1 MSNVTRW
8 NPVRDVI
15 TMREAMDRMFEDTFG
30 RNREFRQVFP
40 LPIDA
45 TVNEDAV
52 VLRTDVPGVKPEDV
66 HITLEGDTLTI
77 KGEFKNEADKNGQN
91 YLMRERVSG
100 KFERTLTINTP
111 INPDNIEAKFEN
123 GLLTITLPKAEAAK
137 PRSITIKKL

>member
-30 RNREFRQVFP
+30 RNREFRQAFP